1 MRRGCTHARS
11 PDQTESPTGA
21 SDPEIIRVL
30 TLSTRVAPLLS
41 IHIRYCTSESRE
53 PPWSPGALPRYATSR
68 LMHSRLGL
76 AMSTF
81 RYGRSDARGRPV
93 HGAGVARSRRQ
104 TSAERRGDRTRTG
117 HAPHA
122 LYIEHT
128 RTSEPDPPDAMSEH
142 VPAVDWPLYKTAPR
156 GIIYLETVHDR
167 LVFHTR

>member
-122 LYIEHT
+122 TLCTYADIRAGSAGCDE
-128 RTSEPDPPDAMSEH
+128 RTCASGRLAALQNSPSGH
-142 VPAVDWPLYKTAPR
+142 NLPR
-156 GIIYLETVHDR
+156 DST
-167 LVFHTR
+167 